1 MVSRG
6 LFGWSPPHVQPLTPV
21 SETSEPPESPSPYAA
36 DLTGDGAPPPE
47 DDAAAGLDD
56 GEEEP
61 DPPPAAVPF
70 KRLFACADRL
80 DWALM
85 AAGGVAA
92 AAHGV
97 ALVVYLHLFGRA
109 INSLHGRHS
118 HELFDNIKQHALH
131 FLYIAIGVFFAGWIE
146 VSCWILTGERQT
158 AVIRSKYVQVL
169 LNQDMS
175 FFDTYGNNGDIV
187 SQVLSDVLLIQ
198 SALSEK
204 VGNYIHNMATFF
216 GGLIIGLVNCW
227 QIALLTLATGPF
239 IVAAGGISNIFLH
252 RLAENIQD
260 AYGEAA
266 SIAEQAILYIRTL
279 YSFTNETLAKYS
291 YATSLQATLR
301 YGILISLVQGL
312 GLGFTYGLAI
322 CSCALQLWV
331 GRFLI
336 SHGKANGGEVVVALF
351 SIILSGLG
359 LNQAAT
365 NFYSFEQGRI
375 AAYRLYEMI
384 SRSTSVVNQDGR
396 NLSSV
401 QGNIEFRNVYF
412 SYLSRPEIPIL
423 SGFYLTV
430 PARKTVALVGR
441 NGSGKSSII
450 PLMERF
456 YDPTLGEVLL
466 DGENIKNLKLEWLR
480 SQIGLVTQ
488 EPALLSLSIRENI
501 AYGRSATTDQIEEA
515 AKTAHAHTFI
525 SSLEKGYE
533 TQVGRAGLSLT
544 EEQKI
549 KLSIARAVL
558 SNPSILLL
566 DEVTGALDFEAEKA
580 VQEALDILMLG
591 RSTIIIARRLSLIR
605 NADYIAVMEEGQ
617 LVEMGTHDELL
628 NLDGLYAE
636 LLRCEEAAK
645 LPKRTPI
652 RNYKEP
658 SSFQI
663 ERDSSASHSFQE
675 SSSPKMSKSPSLQKT
690 HGFLAFRNSDANH
703 NSHESPNIQSPPSE
717 QMAEARL
724 PMVASERAPSIKR
737 LDSFEMKLPDLPKI
751 DVPYTD
757 RSAGAAC
764 FGSFNPLLAYTISLI
779 VVAYYRIGVHDVRD
793 EVNKYC
799 SFIVGMGIITVLANF
814 LQHFYFGIMGEKM
827 TERVRRMMFS
837 AILRNEV
844 GWFDEEENS
853 ADILSMRLAND
864 ATFVR
869 AAFSNRLS
877 IFIQDTSA
885 IFVALLLGMLLE
897 WRVALVALATL
908 PILVISAV
916 AQKMWLSGFSRGIQE
931 MHRKASLV
939 LEDAVRNIYTV
950 VAFCAAVAVK
960 DGQLSLVTAL
970 KEYIV
975 FSFATFA
982 LVEPFGLAPY
992 ILKRRKSLTS
1002 VFEIIDRVPKIDPD
1016 DACGL
1021 KPPNVYGSI
1030 EFRNADFAILCA
1042 LR

>member
-36 DLTGDGAPPPE
+36 DLGLGGDGAPPPD
-47 DDAAAGLDD
+47 DDAQPPLDD
-56 GEEEP
+56 ADDDP

-80 DWALM
+80 DWVLM
-85 AAGGVAA
+85 AAGSLAA
-92 AAHGV
+92 ASHGV

-109 INSLHGRHS
+109 INSLHGRHT
-118 HELFDNIKQHALH
+118 HDLFHNINQHALY

-216 GGLIIGLVNCW
+216 GGLVIGLVNCW

-336 SHGKANGGEVVVALF
+336 SHGRANGGEVVVALF
-351 SIILSGLG
+351 AIILSGLG

-384 SRSTSVVNQDGR
+384 SRSTSIVNQDGR
-396 NLSSV
+396 TLSSV

-515 AKTAHAHTFI
+515 AKTAHVHAFI
-525 SSLEKGYE
+525 SSLETGYE
-533 TQVGRAGLSLT
+533 TQVLHQPYHSRLL
-544 EEQKI
+544 
-549 KLSIARAVL
+549 KLYFFYV
-558 SNPSILLL
+558 
-566 DEVTGALDFEAEKA
+566 VTCL
-580 VQEALDILMLG
+580 
-591 RSTIIIARRLSLIR
+591 
-605 NADYIAVMEEGQ
+605 
-617 LVEMGTHDELL
+617 
-628 NLDGLYAE
+628 
-636 LLRCEEAAK
+636 
-645 LPKRTPI
+645 
-652 RNYKEP
+652 
-658 SSFQI
+658 
-663 ERDSSASHSFQE
+663 
-675 SSSPKMSKSPSLQKT
+675 
-690 HGFLAFRNSDANH
+690 
-703 NSHESPNIQSPPSE
+703 
-717 QMAEARL
+717 
-724 PMVASERAPSIKR
+724 
-737 LDSFEMKLPDLPKI
+737 
-751 DVPYTD
+751 
-757 RSAGAAC
+757 
-764 FGSFNPLLAYTISLI
+764 
-779 VVAYYRIGVHDVRD
+779 
-793 EVNKYC
+793 
-799 SFIVGMGIITVLANF
+799 
-814 LQHFYFGIMGEKM
+814 
-827 TERVRRMMFS
+827 
-837 AILRNEV
+837 
-844 GWFDEEENS
+844 FD
-853 ADILSMRLAND
+853 
-864 ATFVR
+864 
-869 AAFSNRLS
+869 
-877 IFIQDTSA
+877 
-885 IFVALLLGMLLE
+885 
-897 WRVALVALATL
+897 
-908 PILVISAV
+908 
-916 AQKMWLSGFSRGIQE
+916 
-931 MHRKASLV
+931 
-939 LEDAVRNIYTV
+939 
-950 VAFCAAVAVK
+950 
-960 DGQLSLVTAL
+960 
-970 KEYIV
+970 
-975 FSFATFA
+975 
-982 LVEPFGLAPY
+982 
-992 ILKRRKSLTS
+992 
-1002 VFEIIDRVPKIDPD
+1002 
-1016 DACGL
+1016 
-1021 KPPNVYGSI
+1021 
-1030 EFRNADFAILCA
+1030 
-1042 LR
+1042 